1 MMMERENPFTTLSLH
16 GQECPDCSGD
26 GCLPGCF
33 SREMLQESKAT
44 LDKKMA
50 FIKKG
55 IRETTLQIG
64 DLEFSCRQELDE
76 RYPGRV
82 IIRPMVIQKIVILS
96 GLLHNMLRY
105 MAILRRDSKKIN
117 FLLSVPGNNIL
128 PTVDFREITEEI
140 IAENAPDIGDLFRV
154 DLYRPSEET
163 EFFSVIPF
171 LYRGLAQR

>member
-82 IIRPMVIQKIVILS
+82 IIRPMVIQK
-96 GLLHNMLRY
+96 NM
-105 MAILRRDSKKIN
+105 
-117 FLLSVPGNNIL
+117 
-128 PTVDFREITEEI
+128 DFREITEEI